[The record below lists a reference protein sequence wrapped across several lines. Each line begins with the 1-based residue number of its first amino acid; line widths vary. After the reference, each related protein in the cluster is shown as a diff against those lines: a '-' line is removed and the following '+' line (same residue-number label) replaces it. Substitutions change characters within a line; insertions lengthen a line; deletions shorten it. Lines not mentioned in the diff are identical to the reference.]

1 MRKSLCCLLAMFV
14 FSQAEGQIRTIDH
27 HAAPSKFAI
36 QGEMEPRGR
45 KSAILAVGLS
55 LVLPGAGEMYAG
67 NVRTGTYLMAADGAL
82 WLTYAGF
89 VLHGNWVMDD
99 ARSFAAM
106 KSGANFS
113 GKDDRFDVNVG
124 NFMSTEEYNETR
136 LRNREYEDV
145 YSGSSYQ
152 WTWLQERDRQHYRN
166 LRIKSDQIHQS
177 SDFVIGALVV
187 NRIVSALLAWRS
199 VQSANATNEVEGGWR
214 LESEIQHTGNAVH
227 GLGLRV
233 TASF

>member
-1 MRKSLCCLLAMFV
+1 MKKLICSLLAMLAF
-14 FSQAEGQIRTIDH
+14 FQAEGQMRDVGQQ
-27 HAAPSKFAI
+27 AVASPFAF
-36 QGEMEPRGR
+36 QGEMEPRGS
-45 KSAILAVGLS
+45 KSTLLAVGLS
-55 LVLPGAGEMYAG
+55 IVLPGAGEMYAG
-67 NVRTGTYLMAADGAL
+67 NVRTGAYLMAADGAL

-106 KSGANFS
+106 KSGANFN
-113 GKDDRFDVNVG
+113 GKDERFDVNVG
-124 NFMSTEEYNETR
+124 NFMSTDEYNQTR
-136 LRNREYEDV
+136 LQNREYEDV
-145 YSGSSYQ
+145 YSGSAYQ
-152 WTWLQERDRQHYRN
+152 WRWLHDGDRQHYRN

-177 SDFVIGALVV
+177 SEFVIGALVV

-199 VQSANATNEVEGGWR
+199 VRSANATNELRNGWR
-214 LESEIQHTGNAVH
+214 LESEIQRTGNAVH